1 MTKKLRAVGYVG
13 INKGNQHKA
22 FQDPEQEMTNY
33 ICSNEEWEF
42 VGVYCDIKTGDDIS
56 ECLAFQELMQKVR
69 NNDIDVIVVRSM
81 YIISSDENDF
91 YEIYKE
97 LEKHNVKLYF
107 AIAQDYFPECNRENL
122 REKLNEMTSKMGDLI
137 YKREKAYELALRCTA
152 EAAENL
158 YHHLYYRCN
167 CPISESMDMYE
178 DRVIEIKVGRYH
190 ATLALTSETWE
201 AITDALLK
209 IKNEMS

>member
-1 MTKKLRAVGYVG
+1 
-13 INKGNQHKA
+13 
-22 FQDPEQEMTNY
+22 
-33 ICSNEEWEF
+33 
-42 VGVYCDIKTGDDIS
+42 
-56 ECLAFQELMQKVR
+56 
-69 NNDIDVIVVRSM
+69 M

-158 YHHLYYRCN
+158 YHHLLY
-167 CPISESMDMYE
+167 
-178 DRVIEIKVGRYH
+178 
-190 ATLALTSETWE
+190 
-201 AITDALLK
+201 
-209 IKNEMS
+209 

>member
-1 MTKKLRAVGYVG
+1 
-13 INKGNQHKA
+13 
-22 FQDPEQEMTNY
+22 
-33 ICSNEEWEF
+33 
-42 VGVYCDIKTGDDIS
+42 
-56 ECLAFQELMQKVR
+56 
-69 NNDIDVIVVRSM
+69 M

-201 AITDALLK
+201 AITDALLE